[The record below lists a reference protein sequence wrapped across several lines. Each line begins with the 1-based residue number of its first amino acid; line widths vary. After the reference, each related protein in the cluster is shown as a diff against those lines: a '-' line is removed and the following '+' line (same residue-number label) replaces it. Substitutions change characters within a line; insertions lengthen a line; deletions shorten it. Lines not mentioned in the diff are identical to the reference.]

1 MKLHHAA
8 IWVTDL
14 EKEKEYYVKHFGA
27 QANQLYEN
35 KTTGFRSYFLSFES
49 GGQLEIMH
57 RTDIPD
63 NANDVVGT
71 QHKGLIHLA
80 FVVDSIEEV
89 DMKAEELKNAGY
101 QILRGPRQTGDGYY
115 EFETLDPEGNR
126 LEVMF

>member
-1 MKLHHAA
+1 
-8 IWVTDL
+8 
-14 EKEKEYYVKHFGA
+14 
-27 QANQLYEN
+27 
-35 KTTGFRSYFLSFES
+35 
-49 GGQLEIMH
+49 MH

-80 FVVDSIEEV
+80 FVVDSIEGV
-89 DMKAEELKNAGY
+89 DKKAEELNDAGY

>member
-14 EKEKEYYVKHFGA
+14 EKEKEYYLKYFGA
-27 QANQLYEN
+27 TANNLYEN
-35 KTTGFRSYFLSFES
+35 KTTGFRSYFLSFDS

-57 RTDIPD
+57 RIDIPE
-63 NANDVVGT
+63 NENDVVGK

-80 FVVDSIEEV
+80 FVVETREEV
-89 DMKAEELKNAGY
+89 DAKAKELQNAGY
-101 QILRGPRQTGDGYY
+101 QVLRGPRQTGDGYY

-126 LEVMF
+126 LEVMC